1 MELNQPLV
9 PRGAGDASGWAVP
22 GVEFAREN
30 AGRSPV
36 SFRLRQVLE
45 AFEADI
51 AELAEMAGANF
62 TDDDGFALI
71 AAETQLRQALDQATA
86 ARLAM
91 LNRINESDAWKADL
105 ISVPKFGT
113 WLARHDDISR
123 AAANAEVRTA
133 AKLSENLPETM
144 RRYLIGEVS
153 SEQVKVMCQVAASS
167 EARLTALAEPVLG
180 WEPPGAG
187 SGGAVVPNIDD
198 DERDGEQIAGHDGE
212 PNAESDPEP
221 GAGAECAANQAPTG
235 EEHLLDLSAALTLHQ
250 FRRTATKFAHVTD
263 PEADERGY
271 RKAEEREYFQ
281 ISETLGGY
289 HLTGFLAEE
298 HGQQLKIA
306 IENLVDSEL
315 NSAGNILS
323 ELTRRSRPQR
333 RAGALAGL
341 ARIFMDHGLLG
352 NGAIE
357 RRQIV
362 VNISWSDIQNL
373 VAEADAAAALAG
385 GQGQLDIKA
394 FAAQSQEY
402 AMFAD
407 GRGPIPRS
415 LLRRLACDSNI
426 RRVVFGPDSQVLDV
440 GRNYRTVPPHIRTG
454 VIARDKHCVY
464 PGCDQPP
471 ARCEVHHAV
480 THWADG
486 GETSVENAALL
497 CWAHHA
503 HVDGKGIIMSYHHA
517 TGTWKFATKQG
528 IPIETTPAT
537 VSTGRLGAA
546 S

>member
-1 MELNQPLV
+1 MELNQPQA

-51 AELAEMAGANF
+51 AELADMAGADF

-71 AAETQLRQALDQATA
+71 TAETELRHVLDQATA
-86 ARLAM
+86 VRLAM
-91 LNRINESDAWKADL
+91 LNRINESGAWKADL

-113 WLARHDDISR
+113 WLAHHDDISR

-133 AKLSENLPETM
+133 TKLGENLPETM

-153 SEQVKVMCQVAASS
+153 SEQVKVMCQVAATS
-167 EARLTALAEPVLG
+167 EPRLTALAEPVLG
-180 WEPPGAG
+180 WEPPGA
-187 SGGAVVPNIDD
+187 SAGGAVVPGIND
-198 DERDGEQIAGHDGE
+198 DERDDEQAAGHDDE
-212 PNAESDPEP
+212 PNAVSDHEP
-221 GAGAECAANQAPTG
+221 DAGSECAASQTPTG
-235 EEHLLDLSAALTLHQ
+235 EEHLLDLSAALTLFQ
-250 FRRTATKFAHVTD
+250 FRRTATKFAHLVD

-289 HLTGFLAEE
+289 HLSGFLTEV

-315 NSAGNILS
+315 NANGKIRS
-323 ELTRRSRPQR
+323 ELPRRNRPQR
-333 RAGALAGL
+333 RASALADL
-341 ARIFMDHGLLG
+341 AHIVMDHGLLG
-352 NGAIE
+352 TGAIE

-362 VNISWSDIQNL
+362 INISWADIMNL
-373 VAEADAAAALAG
+373 CNQTAALTG
-385 GQGQLDIKA
+385 GQGQLDINA
-394 FAAQSQEY
+394 LASQSQEY

-415 LLRRLACDSNI
+415 LLRYLACDSKI
-426 RRVVFGPDSQVLDV
+426 QRIVFGPDSQVLDV

-471 ARCEVHHAV
+471 ARCEVHHAI

-486 GETSVENAALL
+486 G
-497 CWAHHA
+497 
-503 HVDGKGIIMSYHHA
+503 
-517 TGTWKFATKQG
+517 
-528 IPIETTPAT
+528 
-537 VSTGRLGAA
+537 
-546 S
+546 